1 MPFVPSRLKS
11 NVFMNRE
18 RTRGSSD
25 RKAPQSAAKRFHQR
39 RFRALDWSAHMLVP
53 RWIRADKD
61 AARWFWTRL
70 VRTQVRSAGPRF
82 VVNGRSHVT
91 ANNVLGTNVDFNGRK
106 VHGSGNV

>member
-70 VRTQVRSAGPRF
+70 VRTQGRSVGPRL
-82 VVNGRSHVT
+82 VVNGRTHLR
-91 ANNVLGTNVDFNGRK
+91 ANTVLGPTVNFTGLK
-106 VHGSGNV
+106 